1 MTPSFLRGERI
12 DLRPLVEADAD
23 GPYVSWFN
31 DAETCRGNSHHVRP
45 YSAADARA
53 YIARVAAAPDQ
64 LVLAIE
70 RREDGRHIGN
80 IALQA
85 INPVY
90 RTAELSI
97 MVGERDA
104 WGQGY
109 ASEAARL
116 LCDHGFRALNLNRIA
131 CGTFA
136 ANAAHAPRRA
146 SAWGCARRA
155 CGGEA
160 AFKDGA
166 YVDVVEYG
174 VLRAE
179 YESARVAVESREAA

>member
-12 DLRPLVEADAD
+12 DLRPLVDADAD

-45 YSAADARA
+45 YSGADARA

-64 LVLAIE
+64 LVLAIV

-116 LCDHGFRALNLNRIA
+116 LCDHGFRALNLHRIA

-136 ANAAHAPRRA
+136 GNGGMRRVA
-146 SAWGCARRA
+146 ERLGMREEGVRRQ
-155 CGGEA
+155 A

-179 YESARVAVESREAA
+179 YQAARVAAEQREAA

>member
-31 DAETCRGNSHHVRP
+31 DADTCRGNSHHVRP

-64 LVLAIE
+64 LVLAIV

-90 RTAELSI
+90 RTAELSF

-116 LCDHGFRALNLNRIA
+116 LCDHGFRALNLHRVA

-136 ANAAHAPRRA
+136 GNGGMRRVA
-146 SAWGCARRA
+146 ERLGMREEGVRRQ
-155 CGGEA
+155 A

-179 YESARVAVESREAA
+179 YESARVAAERREAA

>member
-31 DAETCRGNSHHVRP
+31 DADTCRGNSHHVRP

-53 YIARVAAAPDQ
+53 YIARVGAAPDQ
-64 LVLAIE
+64 LVLAIV

-116 LCDHGFRALNLNRIA
+116 LCDHGFRALNLHRIA

-136 ANAAHAPRRA
+136 GNGGMRRVA
-146 SAWGCARRA
+146 ERLGMREEGVRRQ
-155 CGGEA
+155 A

-179 YESARVAVESREAA
+179 YESARVAAESREAA

>member
-31 DAETCRGNSHHVRP
+31 DADTCRGNSHHVRP

-116 LCDHGFRALNLNRIA
+116 LCDHGFRALNLNRIG

-136 ANAAHAPRRA
+136 GNGGMRRVAARLGMREEGVRRQ
-146 SAWGCARRA
+146 
-155 CGGEA
+155 A

-179 YESARVAVESREAA
+179 YESARVAAESREAA

>member
-116 LCDHGFRALNLNRIA
+116 LCDHGFRALNLNRIG

-136 ANAAHAPRRA
+136 ANAGMRRVA
-146 SAWGCARRA
+146 ERLGMREEGVRRQ
-155 CGGEA
+155 A

>member
-12 DLRPLVEADAD
+12 DLRPLVEADAE
-23 GPYVSWFN
+23 GPYVAWFN

-53 YIARVAAAPDQ
+53 YIARVASAPDQ

-116 LCDHGFRALNLNRIA
+116 LCDHGFRALNLHRIA

-136 ANAAHAPRRA
+136 GNGGMRRVA
-146 SAWGCARRA
+146 ERLGMREEGVRRQ
-155 CGGEA
+155 A

-179 YESARVAVESREAA
+179 YEAARLGAEQREAA

>member
-45 YSAADARA
+45 YSGADARA

-64 LVLAIE
+64 LVLAIV

-97 MVGERDA
+97 MLGERDA
-104 WGQGY
+104 WGKGY

-136 ANAAHAPRRA
+136 ANGGMRRVA
-146 SAWGCARRA
+146 ERLGMREEGVRRQ
-155 CGGEA
+155 A

-179 YESARVAVESREAA
+179 YESARVAAESREAA

>member
-1 MTPSFLRGERI
+1 
-12 DLRPLVEADAD
+12 VEADAD

-31 DAETCRGNSHHVRP
+31 DADTCRGNSHHVRP

-64 LVLAIE
+64 LVLAIV

-116 LCDHGFRALNLNRIA
+116 LCDHGFRALNLHRIA

-136 ANAAHAPRRA
+136 GNGGMRRVA
-146 SAWGCARRA
+146 ERLGMREEGVRRQ
-155 CGGEA
+155 A

-179 YESARVAVESREAA
+179 YESARVAAERREAA

>member
-23 GPYVSWFN
+23 GPYVAWFN

-53 YIARVAAAPDQ
+53 YIARVASAPDQ

-70 RREDGRHIGN
+70 RRDDGRHIGN

-116 LCDHGFRALNLNRIA
+116 LCDHGFGALNLNRIA

-136 ANAAHAPRRA
+136 ANTGMRRVAARLGMREEGVRRQ
-146 SAWGCARRA
+146 
-155 CGGEA
+155 A

-179 YESARVAVESREAA
+179 YEAARVAAEQREAA

>member
-12 DLRPLVEADAD
+12 DLRPLAEADAD

-53 YIARVAAAPDQ
+53 YIAHVAAAPDQ
-64 LVLAIE
+64 LVLAIV

-97 MVGERDA
+97 MLGERDA

-136 ANAAHAPRRA
+136 PNGGMRRVA
-146 SAWGCARRA
+146 ERLGMREEGVRRQ
-155 CGGEA
+155 A

-179 YESARVAVESREAA
+179 YESARVAAESREAA